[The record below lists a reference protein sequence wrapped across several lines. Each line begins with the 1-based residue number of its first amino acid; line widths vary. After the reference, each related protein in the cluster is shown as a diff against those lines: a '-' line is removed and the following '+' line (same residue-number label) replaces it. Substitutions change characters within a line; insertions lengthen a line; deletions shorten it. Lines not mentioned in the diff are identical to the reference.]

1 MAAYKL
7 RLDAVKGFL
16 SEYYI
21 YLILV
26 VFWLIASGFIIGFIS
41 LYNLATLIIVCAPL
55 ALVSLGQNMSII
67 TGGIDLSVGAIVSLG
82 TAIASNIMEI
92 DPTLAILIVILGG
105 LGIGAFNGA
114 CVTKLKVDPFIVTLG
129 SMGIASGL
137 ALYLRPH
144 PGGYIS
150 PEFINMILYK
160 QEIFGVL
167 FPIGPFIILVIT
179 VIIGE
184 MILMRRNFG
193 RMVYAIGG
201 NETYAR
207 MLGVPIDRVKFLVYV
222 ISGIVSAIAG
232 LYVAA
237 LMNAGDAS
245 VGDPYVINSIIAV
258 TLGGTPITGGS
269 GRFINTVGAAMVV
282 STIDRIL
289 NQLGVN
295 IWWSW
300 IIKGVL
306 LALIIA
312 ISTKVIRK

>member
-1 MAAYKL
+1 MAGYKL
-7 RLDAVKGFL
+7 TSDSVKGFL

-21 YLILV
+21 YVILI
-26 VFWLIASGFIIGFIS
+26 VFWIAASGFISGFIS
-41 LYNLATLIIVCAPL
+41 LYNFATLIIVCAPL
-55 ALVSLGQNMSII
+55 ALVSLGQNMSVI
-67 TGGIDLSVGAIVSLG
+67 TGGIDLSVGAIVSLA
-82 TAIASNIMEI
+82 TAIASNLMEI
-92 DPTLAILIVILGG
+92 DPLLAIVVVVLGG
-105 LGIGAFNGA
+105 LAIGAFNGA
-114 CVTKLKVDPFIVTLG
+114 AVTKLKVDPFIATLG
-129 SMGIASGL
+129 SMGIASGI

-150 PEFINMILYK
+150 PEFINVILYK

-167 FPIGPFIILVIT
+167 FPVGPFTILVVT
-179 VIIGE
+179 VIVGE
-184 MILMRRNFG
+184 LLLMRRNFG
-193 RMVYAIGG
+193 RMIYAIGG

-207 MLGVPIDRVKFLVYV
+207 MLGVPIDKVKFLVYV
-222 ISGIVSAIAG
+222 VSGVVSAIAG

-245 VGDPYVINSIIAV
+245 VGDPYVLNSLIAV

-306 LALIIA
+306 LAAIIA

>member
-1 MAAYKL
+1 MAGYKL
-7 RLDAVKGFL
+7 TSDSVKGFL

-21 YLILV
+21 YVILI
-26 VFWLIASGFIIGFIS
+26 VFWIAASGFISGFIS
-41 LYNLATLIIVCAPL
+41 LYNFATLIIVCAPL
-55 ALVSLGQNMSII
+55 ALVSLGQNMSVI
-67 TGGIDLSVGAIVSLG
+67 TGGIDLSVGAIVSLA
-82 TAIASNIMEI
+82 TAIASNLMEI
-92 DPTLAILIVILGG
+92 DPLLAIVVVVLGG
-105 LGIGAFNGA
+105 LAIGAFNGA
-114 CVTKLKVDPFIVTLG
+114 AVTKLKVDPFIATLG
-129 SMGIASGL
+129 SMGIASGI

-150 PEFINMILYK
+150 PEFINVILYK

-167 FPIGPFIILVIT
+167 FPVGPFMILVVT
-179 VIIGE
+179 VIVGE
-184 MILMRRNFG
+184 LLLMRRNFG
-193 RMVYAIGG
+193 RMIYAIGG

-207 MLGVPIDRVKFLVYV
+207 MLGVPIDKVKFLVYV
-222 ISGIVSAIAG
+222 VSGVVSAIAG

-245 VGDPYVINSIIAV
+245 VGDPYVLNSLIAV

-306 LALIIA
+306 LAAIIA

>member
-1 MAAYKL
+1 MAGYKL
-7 RLDAVKGFL
+7 TSDSVKGFL

-21 YLILV
+21 YVILI
-26 VFWLIASGFIIGFIS
+26 VFWIAASGFISGFIS

-55 ALVSLGQNMSII
+55 ALVSLGQNMSVI
-67 TGGIDLSVGAIVSLG
+67 TGGIDLSVGAIVSLA
-82 TAIASNIMEI
+82 TAIASNLMEI
-92 DPTLAILIVILGG
+92 DPLLAIVVVVLGG
-105 LGIGAFNGA
+105 LAIGAFNGA
-114 CVTKLKVDPFIVTLG
+114 AVTKLKVDPFIATLG
-129 SMGIASGL
+129 SMGIASGI

-150 PEFINMILYK
+150 PEFINVILYK

-167 FPIGPFIILVIT
+167 FPVGPFTILVVT
-179 VIIGE
+179 VIVGE
-184 MILMRRNFG
+184 LLLMRRNFG
-193 RMVYAIGG
+193 RMIYAIGG

-207 MLGVPIDRVKFLVYV
+207 MLGVPIDKVKFLVYAA
-222 ISGIVSAIAG
+222 SGVVSAIAG

-245 VGDPYVINSIIAV
+245 VGDPYVLNSLIAV

-306 LALIIA
+306 LAAIIA